1 MSGFNGRLGEVKTLY
16 YMETWEMYFEAKR
29 LLKLALGSVL
39 TLMSIASAGVLAAGD
54 KMNELNMSP
63 GVTAIGQ
70 DIFDL
75 HMLILWICVIIGLL
89 VFGVMF
95 YSIYYHRKSR
105 GVTPATFHES
115 TKVEIAWTII
125 PFFILIGMAVPA
137 TSTLLD
143 IYDTDDAELDILIT
157 GYQWK
162 WKYEYLGETGE
173 NVSFFSNLR
182 TPQSEIYN
190 AADKGQNYLLEVDE
204 PVVIPV
210 NTKVRFLIT
219 ANDVI
224 HSWWV
229 PELAVKRDAIPG
241 FINETWTLATEEGIY
256 RGQCA
261 ELCGKDHGFMPIV
274 VNVVSQPEYDE
285 WLSAKQSE
293 AAEIKELMA
302 QNFTLDQLMERGKGV
317 YERSCLA
324 CHGAGGEGG
333 VGTAIAGSPVATGEL
348 GGHLEI
354 GINGVPGSAM
364 QAFGGQMNDVD
375 MAAVITYQRN
385 AFGNNMGDMVQPID
399 VFNHKKG

>member
-1 MSGFNGRLGEVKTLY
+1 MNERVPPLHPWPLP
-16 YMETWEMYFEAKR
+16 R
-29 LLKLALGSVL
+29 LLERV
-39 TLMSIASAGVLAAGD
+39 
-54 KMNELNMSP
+54 EREW
-63 GVTAIGQ
+63 TARREIYS
-70 DIFDL
+70 L
-75 HMLILWICVIIGLL
+75 HMIILGICTVIGIG

-95 YSIYYHRKSR
+95 YSIIYHRKSK

-143 IYDTDDAELDILIT
+143 IYDHDDADKDVLIT

-162 WKYEYLGETGE
+162 WKYEYLNENGE

-182 TPQSEIYN
+182 TTQSEIYN
-190 AADKGQNYLLEVDE
+190 TESKGEHYLLEVDE
-204 PVVIPV
+204 PLVLPAD
-210 NTKVRFLIT
+210 TKVRFLVT

-229 PELAVKRDAIPG
+229 PELAVKKDAIPG
-241 FINETWTLATEEGIY
+241 FINEAWTRTSVEGIY

-274 VNVVSQPEYDE
+274 VNVVSKDEYNQWLDE
-285 WLSAKQSE
+285 KQAE
-293 AAEIKELMA
+293 AAEIKQLMA
-302 QNFTLDQLMERGKGV
+302 QTFTMDELMERGKAV
-317 YERSCLA
+317 YERNCLA
-324 CHGAGGEGG
+324 CHGGAGEGG
-333 VGTAIAGSPVATGEL
+333 VGTAIAGSAIATGEVS
-348 GGHLEI
+348 GHLNI
-354 GINGVPGSAM
+354 GVNGVPGTAM
-364 QAFGGQMNDVD
+364 QAYGGQLNDVD

-385 AFGNNMGDMVQPID
+385 AFGNNMGDMIQPID